1 MDADTQRVA
10 PVDTFLRSVA
20 VGKMEG
26 YTNEE
31 LAAPFD
37 VAPRTI
43 ERKLRII
50 RCIWEKRPS

>member
-1 MDADTQRVA
+1 MRA
-10 PVDTFLRSVA
+10 VA

-26 YTNEE
+26 YTNDE
-31 LAAPFD
+31 LGARLA

-50 RCIWEKRPS
+50 RGIWEKRAS